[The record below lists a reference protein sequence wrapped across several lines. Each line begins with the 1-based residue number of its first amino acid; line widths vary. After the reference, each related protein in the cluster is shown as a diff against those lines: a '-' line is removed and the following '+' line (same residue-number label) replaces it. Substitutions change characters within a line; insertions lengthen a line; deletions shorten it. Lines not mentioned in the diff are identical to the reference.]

1 MADEEPRRLLIPH
14 GERLAPREAGRRP
27 GGALAVA
34 AGIFCSRLAGLLRT
48 SALGAFFGVG
58 PHADVFSAALR
69 LPNLLQN
76 LLGEQTLSAAFIPVY
91 SRLLAA
97 GRREEAG
104 RLAGA
109 IFSLLVAAAGGAAAL
124 GVLFARPIV
133 GLLAAGFL
141 RDHQLIA
148 LGQASVDRYELAVA
162 AVRWV
167 FPMSATLVLSAWA
180 LGVRNSHGRFF
191 LSYFSPVFWNAA
203 IVGAVAWSAYRTG
216 GRGAPSGTLESLATA
231 DLLLEAACIGALVGG
246 LLQFLVQLPGLRR
259 DLHGFR
265 LGFDL
270 SSVPVRE
277 VLAAVGPTLAG
288 RGVVQLSS
296 YLDQLL
302 ASLLAAGAVAA
313 LFYAQTLYLLP
324 VSLFGMS
331 VAAAALPRL
340 ARSGASSEA
349 DLAAGTSRALET
361 AAFLNLPSFLA
372 YLLLGIPLVEG
383 IFQLFGKGFGVAE
396 SRLVYLV
403 LAAYSLG
410 LPAATSS
417 RILQAAFYASGDT
430 RTPARIA
437 GLRVVASLV
446 IGLPAM
452 FWLDR
457 WRLGDLSA
465 LAAPDGVL
473 RLGAVGLGLA
483 ATLAAWVELG
493 ALRRAARR
501 ALPSLEWPSRAFSR
515 FALYALVAA
524 VPAVWAALGTREAG
538 VHPTLWAAGL
548 FGLFGGAYL
557 GLAAAFGEEPAK
569 NWLARLRRR
578 RA

>member
-1 MADEEPRRLLIPH
+1 LPPAKRD
-14 GERLAPREAGRRP
+14 GQS
-27 GGALAVA
+27 GGTLAVA

-97 GRREEAG
+97 GKREEAG

-109 IFSLLVAAAGGAAAL
+109 VFSLLVAVAGGAAAL
-124 GVLFARPIV
+124 GVIFARPIV

-141 RDHQLIA
+141 RDRELIA

-162 AVRWV
+162 AVRWI
-167 FPMSATLVLSAWA
+167 FPMTATLVLSAWA
-180 LGVRNSHGRFF
+180 LGVRNSHGKFF

-203 IVGAVAWSAYRTG
+203 IVGAVAWTAYRGGGLTG
-216 GRGAPSGTLESLATA
+216 TAGAA
-231 DLLLEAACIGALVGG
+231 DRMLEAACIGALAGG
-246 LLQFLVQLPGLRR
+246 GIQFLVQIPGLRGAL
-259 DLHGFR
+259 DGFR
-265 LGFDL
+265 LSFDL
-270 SSVPVRE
+270 SSKPLRE
-277 VLAAVGPTLAG
+277 VLAAFGPTLAG

-340 ARSGASSEA
+340 ARSGGAGSEA
-349 DLAAGTSRALET
+349 ELAAGTARALET

-372 YLLLGIPLVEG
+372 YLLLGLPLVEG
-383 IFQLFGKGFGVAE
+383 IFQLFGRGFGAAE

-403 LAAYSLG
+403 LAAYSVG
-410 LPAATSS
+410 LPASTSS
-417 RILQAAFYASGDT
+417 RVLQAAFYARGDT

-437 GLRVVASLV
+437 ALRVAMSLIV
-446 IGLPAM
+446 GLPAM
-452 FWLDR
+452 LWLDR
-457 WRLGDLSA
+457 QRLDDLAVFGAPGSA
-465 LAAPDGVL
+465 L

-483 ATLAAWVELG
+483 ATLAAWLELG
-493 ALRRAARR
+493 ALRRAARTR
-501 ALPSLEWPSRAFSR
+501 LPSLVWPSRAFLR
-515 FALYALVAA
+515 FTLYALGAACPAALAALATAGWAGHPTVRAA
-524 VPAVWAALGTREAG
+524 VVFA
-538 VHPTLWAAGL
+538 L
-548 FGLFGGAYL
+548 FGTGYL
-557 GLAAAFGEEPAK
+557 ALAAAFGEAPARA
-569 NWLARLRRR
+569 WLARLRRR
-578 RA
+578 GA

>member
-1 MADEEPRRLLIPH
+1 MPPAKRD
-14 GERLAPREAGRRP
+14 GQS
-27 GGALAVA
+27 GGTLAVA

-97 GRREEAG
+97 GKREEAG

-109 IFSLLVAAAGGAAAL
+109 VFSLLVAVAGGAAAL
-124 GVLFARPIV
+124 GVIFARPIV

-141 RDHQLIA
+141 RDRELIA

-162 AVRWV
+162 AVRWI
-167 FPMSATLVLSAWA
+167 FPMTATLVLSAWA
-180 LGVRNSHGRFF
+180 LGVRNSHGKFF

-203 IVGAVAWSAYRTG
+203 IVGAVAWTAARG
-216 GRGAPSGTLESLATA
+216 GGLAGAAGAA
-231 DLLLEAACIGALVGG
+231 DRMLEAACIGALAGG
-246 LLQFLVQLPGLRR
+246 GIQFLVQIPGLRGAL
-259 DLHGFR
+259 DGFR
-265 LGFDL
+265 LSFDL
-270 SSVPVRE
+270 SSKPLRE
-277 VLAAVGPTLAG
+277 VLAAFGPTLAG

-340 ARSGASSEA
+340 ARSGGAGSEA
-349 DLAAGTSRALET
+349 ELAAGTARALET

-372 YLLLGIPLVEG
+372 YLLLGLPLVEG
-383 IFQLFGKGFGVAE
+383 IFQLFGRGFGAAE

-403 LAAYSLG
+403 LAAYSVG
-410 LPAATSS
+410 LPASTSS
-417 RILQAAFYASGDT
+417 RVLQAGFYARGDT

-437 GLRVVASLV
+437 ALRVAMSLIV
-446 IGLPAM
+446 GLPAM
-452 FWLDR
+452 LWLDR
-457 WRLGDLSA
+457 QRLDDLAVFGAPGSA
-465 LAAPDGVL
+465 L

-483 ATLAAWVELG
+483 ATLAAWLELG
-493 ALRRAARR
+493 ALRRAARTR
-501 ALPSLEWPSRAFSR
+501 LPSLVWPSRAFLR
-515 FALYALVAA
+515 FTLYALGAACPAALAALATAGWAGHPTVRAA
-524 VPAVWAALGTREAG
+524 VVFA
-538 VHPTLWAAGL
+538 L
-548 FGLFGGAYL
+548 FGTGYL
-557 GLAAAFGEEPAK
+557 ALAAAFGETPAK
-569 NWLARLRRR
+569 AWLARLRRR
-578 RA
+578 GA

>member
-1 MADEEPRRLLIPH
+1 MTPPQGSRRS
-14 GERLAPREAGRRP
+14 
-27 GGALAVA
+27 GGALSVA
-34 AGIFCSRLAGLLRT
+34 TGILCSRVAGLLRT

-109 IFSLLVAAAGGAAAL
+109 VFSLLLAVAGGVAAL

-141 RDHQLIA
+141 RDRELIA

-162 AVRWV
+162 AVRWI
-167 FPMSATLVLSAWA
+167 FPMTATLVLSAWA
-180 LGVRNSHGRFF
+180 LGVRNSHGKFF
-191 LSYFSPVFWNAA
+191 LSYFSPVFWNGA
-203 IVGAVAWSAYRTG
+203 IVGAVAWTAYRNG
-216 GRGAPSGTLESLATA
+216 GIESGAGAAET
-231 DLLLEAACIGALVGG
+231 LLEAACMGALLGG
-246 LLQFLVQLPGLRR
+246 AIQFLVQIPGLRK
-259 DLHGFR
+259 DLAGFR
-265 LGFDL
+265 LSLDL
-270 SSVPVRE
+270 TSTPLRE

-331 VAAAALPRL
+331 IAAAALPRL
-340 ARSGASSEA
+340 ARSGGAGAEA
-349 DLAAGTSRALET
+349 ELGEGTSRALEA

-372 YLLLGIPLVEG
+372 YLLLGLPLVEG
-383 IFQLFGKGFGVAE
+383 IFQLFGKGFGAAE

-403 LAAYSLG
+403 LAAYSVG
-410 LPAATSS
+410 LPASTSS
-417 RILQAAFYASGDT
+417 RVLQTAFYARGDT

-437 GLRVVASLV
+437 VLRVMTSLG

-452 FWLDR
+452 LWLDR
-457 WRLGDLSA
+457 HRLGEFAWLDS
-465 LAAPDGVL
+465 PGSVL

-483 ATLAAWVELG
+483 ATVAAWFELA
-493 ALRRAARR
+493 ALRRAAKTR
-501 ALPSLEWPSRAFSR
+501 LPNLVWPSRAFLR
-515 FALYALVAA
+515 FILYALG
-524 VPAVWAALGTREAG
+524 AALPAALAAFASAGRG
-538 VHPTLWAAGL
+538 VHPSARAALIFSL
-548 FGLFGGAYL
+548 FGAGYL
-557 GLAAAFGEEPAK
+557 GLAAAFGEAPAK
-569 NWLARLRRR
+569 VWLARLRRR
-578 RA
+578 TP

>member
-1 MADEEPRRLLIPH
+1 MPPAKRD
-14 GERLAPREAGRRP
+14 GQS
-27 GGALAVA
+27 GGTLAVA

-97 GRREEAG
+97 GKREEAG

-109 IFSLLVAAAGGAAAL
+109 VFSLLVAVAGGAAAL
-124 GVLFARPIV
+124 GVIFARPIV

-141 RDHQLIA
+141 RDRELIA

-162 AVRWV
+162 AVRWI
-167 FPMSATLVLSAWA
+167 FPMTATLVLSAWA
-180 LGVRNSHGRFF
+180 LGVRNSHGKFF

-203 IVGAVAWSAYRTG
+203 IVGAVAWTAARG
-216 GRGAPSGTLESLATA
+216 GGLAGAAGAA
-231 DLLLEAACIGALVGG
+231 DRMLEAACIGALAGG
-246 LLQFLVQLPGLRR
+246 GIQFLVQIPGLRGAL
-259 DLHGFR
+259 DGFR
-265 LGFDL
+265 LSFDR
-270 SSVPVRE
+270 SSKPLRE
-277 VLAAVGPTLAG
+277 VLAAFGPTLAG

-340 ARSGASSEA
+340 ARSGGAGSEA
-349 DLAAGTSRALET
+349 ELAAGTARALET

-372 YLLLGIPLVEG
+372 YLLLGLPLVEG
-383 IFQLFGKGFGVAE
+383 IFQLFGRGFGAAE

-403 LAAYSLG
+403 LAAYSVG
-410 LPAATSS
+410 LPASTSS
-417 RILQAAFYASGDT
+417 RVLQAAFYARGDT
-430 RTPARIA
+430 RTPAKIA
-437 GLRVVASLV
+437 TLRVAMSLIV
-446 IGLPAM
+446 GLPAM
-452 FWLDR
+452 LWLDR
-457 WRLGDLSA
+457 QRLDDLAVFGAPGSA
-465 LAAPDGVL
+465 L

-483 ATLAAWVELG
+483 ATLAAWLELG
-493 ALRRAARR
+493 ALRRAARTR
-501 ALPSLEWPSRAFSR
+501 LPSLVWPSRAFLR
-515 FALYALVAA
+515 FTLYALGAACPAALAALATAGWAGHPTVRAA
-524 VPAVWAALGTREAG
+524 VVFA
-538 VHPTLWAAGL
+538 L
-548 FGLFGGAYL
+548 FGTGYL
-557 GLAAAFGEEPAK
+557 ALAAAFGEAPARA
-569 NWLARLRRR
+569 WLARLRRR
-578 RA
+578 GA

>member
-1 MADEEPRRLLIPH
+1 MPPAKRD
-14 GERLAPREAGRRP
+14 GQS
-27 GGALAVA
+27 GGTLAVA

-97 GRREEAG
+97 GKREEAG

-109 IFSLLVAAAGGAAAL
+109 VFSLLVAVAGGAAAL
-124 GVLFARPIV
+124 GVIFARPIV

-141 RDHQLIA
+141 RDRELIA

-162 AVRWV
+162 AVRWI
-167 FPMSATLVLSAWA
+167 FPMTATLVLSAWA
-180 LGVRNSHGRFF
+180 LGVRNSHGKFF

-203 IVGAVAWSAYRTG
+203 IVGAVAWTAYRGGGLTG
-216 GRGAPSGTLESLATA
+216 TAGAA
-231 DLLLEAACIGALVGG
+231 DRMLEAACIGALAGG
-246 LLQFLVQLPGLRR
+246 GIQFLVQIPGLRGAL
-259 DLHGFR
+259 DGFR
-265 LGFDL
+265 LSFDL
-270 SSVPVRE
+270 SSKPLRE
-277 VLAAVGPTLAG
+277 VLAAFGPTLAG

-340 ARSGASSEA
+340 ARSGGAGSEA
-349 DLAAGTSRALET
+349 ELAAGTARALET

-372 YLLLGIPLVEG
+372 YLLLGLPLVEG
-383 IFQLFGKGFGVAE
+383 IFQLFGRGFGAAE

-403 LAAYSLG
+403 LAAYSVG
-410 LPAATSS
+410 LPASTSS
-417 RILQAAFYASGDT
+417 RVLQAAFYARGDT

-437 GLRVVASLV
+437 ALRVAMSLIV
-446 IGLPAM
+446 GLPAM
-452 FWLDR
+452 LWLDR
-457 WRLGDLSA
+457 QRLDDLAVFGAPGSA
-465 LAAPDGVL
+465 L

-483 ATLAAWVELG
+483 ATLAAWLELG
-493 ALRRAARR
+493 ALRREARTR
-501 ALPSLEWPSRAFSR
+501 LPSLVWPSRAFLR
-515 FALYALVAA
+515 FTLYALGAACPAALAALATAGWAGHPTVRAA
-524 VPAVWAALGTREAG
+524 VVFA
-538 VHPTLWAAGL
+538 L
-548 FGLFGGAYL
+548 FGTGYL
-557 GLAAAFGEEPAK
+557 ALAAAFGEAPARA
-569 NWLARLRRR
+569 WLARLRRR
-578 RA
+578 GA

>member
-1 MADEEPRRLLIPH
+1 MPPAKRD
-14 GERLAPREAGRRP
+14 GQS
-27 GGALAVA
+27 GGTLAVA

-97 GRREEAG
+97 GKREEAG

-109 IFSLLVAAAGGAAAL
+109 VFSLLVAVAGGAAAL
-124 GVLFARPIV
+124 GVIFARPIV

-141 RDHQLIA
+141 RDRELIA

-162 AVRWV
+162 AVRWI
-167 FPMSATLVLSAWA
+167 FPMTATLVLSAWA
-180 LGVRNSHGRFF
+180 LGVRNSHGKFF

-203 IVGAVAWSAYRTG
+203 IVGAVAWTAYRGGGLTG
-216 GRGAPSGTLESLATA
+216 TAGAA
-231 DLLLEAACIGALVGG
+231 DRMLEAACIGALAGG
-246 LLQFLVQLPGLRR
+246 GIQFLVQIPGLRGAL
-259 DLHGFR
+259 DGFR
-265 LGFDL
+265 LSFDL
-270 SSVPVRE
+270 SSKPLRE
-277 VLAAVGPTLAG
+277 VLAAFGPTLAG

-340 ARSGASSEA
+340 ARSGGAGSEA
-349 DLAAGTSRALET
+349 ELAAGTARALET

-372 YLLLGIPLVEG
+372 YLLLGLPLVEG
-383 IFQLFGKGFGVAE
+383 IFQLFGRGFGAAE

-403 LAAYSLG
+403 LAAYSVG
-410 LPAATSS
+410 LPASTSS
-417 RILQAAFYASGDT
+417 RVLQAGFYARGDT

-437 GLRVVASLV
+437 ALRVAMSLIV
-446 IGLPAM
+446 GLPAM
-452 FWLDR
+452 LWLDR
-457 WRLGDLSA
+457 QRLDDLAVFGAPGSA
-465 LAAPDGVL
+465 L

-483 ATLAAWVELG
+483 ATLAAWLELG
-493 ALRRAARR
+493 ALRRAARTR
-501 ALPSLEWPSRAFSR
+501 LPSLVWPSRAFLR
-515 FALYALVAA
+515 FTLYALGAACPAALAALATAGWAGHPTVRAA
-524 VPAVWAALGTREAG
+524 VVFA
-538 VHPTLWAAGL
+538 L
-548 FGLFGGAYL
+548 FGTGYL
-557 GLAAAFGEEPAK
+557 ALAAAFGEAPARA
-569 NWLARLRRR
+569 WLARLRRR
-578 RA
+578 GA

>member
-1 MADEEPRRLLIPH
+1 MPPAKRD
-14 GERLAPREAGRRP
+14 GQS
-27 GGALAVA
+27 GGTLAVA

-97 GRREEAG
+97 GKREEAG

-109 IFSLLVAAAGGAAAL
+109 VFSLLVAVAGGAAAL
-124 GVLFARPIV
+124 GVIFARPIV

-141 RDHQLIA
+141 RDRELIA

-162 AVRWV
+162 AVRWI
-167 FPMSATLVLSAWA
+167 FPMTATLVLSAWA
-180 LGVRNSHGRFF
+180 LGVRNSHGKFF

-203 IVGAVAWSAYRTG
+203 IVGAVAWTAYRGGGLTG
-216 GRGAPSGTLESLATA
+216 TAGAA
-231 DLLLEAACIGALVGG
+231 DRMLEAACIGALAGG
-246 LLQFLVQLPGLRR
+246 GIQFLVQIPGLRGAL
-259 DLHGFR
+259 DGFR
-265 LGFDL
+265 LSFDL
-270 SSVPVRE
+270 SSKPLRE
-277 VLAAVGPTLAG
+277 VLAAFGPTLAG

-340 ARSGASSEA
+340 ARSGGAGSEA
-349 DLAAGTSRALET
+349 ELAAGTARALET

-372 YLLLGIPLVEG
+372 YLLLGLPLVEG
-383 IFQLFGKGFGVAE
+383 IFQLFGRGFGAAE

-403 LAAYSLG
+403 LAAYSVG
-410 LPAATSS
+410 LPASTSS
-417 RILQAAFYASGDT
+417 RVLQAAFYARGDT

-437 GLRVVASLV
+437 ALRVAMSLIV
-446 IGLPAM
+446 GLPAM
-452 FWLDR
+452 LWLDR
-457 WRLGDLSA
+457 QRLDDLAVFGAPGSA
-465 LAAPDGVL
+465 L

-483 ATLAAWVELG
+483 ATLAAWLELG
-493 ALRRAARR
+493 ALRRAARTR
-501 ALPSLEWPSRAFSR
+501 LPSLVWPSRAFLR
-515 FALYALVAA
+515 FTLYALGAACPAALAALATAGWAGHPTVRAA
-524 VPAVWAALGTREAG
+524 VVFA
-538 VHPTLWAAGL
+538 L
-548 FGLFGGAYL
+548 FGTGYL
-557 GLAAAFGEEPAK
+557 ALAAAFGEAPAK
-569 NWLARLRRR
+569 AWLARLRRR
-578 RA
+578 GA

>member
-1 MADEEPRRLLIPH
+1 M
-14 GERLAPREAGRRP
+14 
-27 GGALAVA
+27 
-34 AGIFCSRLAGLLRT
+34 
-48 SALGAFFGVG
+48 
-58 PHADVFSAALR
+58 
-69 LPNLLQN
+69 
-76 LLGEQTLSAAFIPVY
+76 
-91 SRLLAA
+91 
-97 GRREEAG
+97 
-104 RLAGA
+104 
-109 IFSLLVAAAGGAAAL
+109 AGGAAAL

-141 RDHQLIA
+141 RDQQLVA

-191 LSYFSPVFWNAA
+191 LAYFSPVFWNAA
-203 IVGAVAWSAYRTG
+203 IVGAVAWTAYR
-216 GRGAPSGTLESLATA
+216 SGDVASPPGSVPELATA
-231 DLLLEAACIGALVGG
+231 DRLLEAACIGALVGG

-259 DLHGFR
+259 DLEGF
-265 LGFDL
+265 GFGFGL
-270 SSVPVRE
+270 SSGPVRE
-277 VLAAVGPTLAG
+277 VLAALGPTLAG

-302 ASLLAAGAVAA
+302 ASMLAAGAVAA

-340 ARSGASSEA
+340 ARSGAASEG
-349 DLAAGTSRALET
+349 DLAAGTAQALET

-417 RILQAAFYASGDT
+417 RILQAGFYARGDT

-437 GLRVVASLV
+437 GLRVAVSLV
-446 IGLPAM
+446 IGFPAM
-452 FWLDR
+452 LWLDR
-457 WRLGDLSA
+457 GRLGDLA
-465 LAAPDGVL
+465 GLGAPGSSL

-483 ATLAAWVELG
+483 ATLAAWLELG

-501 ALPSLEWPSRAFSR
+501 VLPSLAWPSRAFLR
-515 FALYALVAA
+515 FALYGIA
-524 VPAVWAALGTREAG
+524 AALPAALAASATQGSG
-538 VHPTLWAAGL
+538 LHPTLRAAGVAGL
-548 FGLFGGAYL
+548 FGCGYF
-557 GLAAAFGEEPAK
+557 GLATAFGEAPAK
-569 NWLARLRRR
+569 AWLARLRRR
-578 RA
+578 GA

>member
-1 MADEEPRRLLIPH
+1 MPPQ
-14 GERLAPREAGRRP
+14 RETGRS
-27 GGALAVA
+27 GGTLSVA

-97 GRREEAG
+97 GKRDEAG

-109 IFSLLVAAAGGAAAL
+109 VFSLLVAVAGGAAAL

-141 RDHQLIA
+141 RDRELIA

-162 AVRWV
+162 AVRWI
-167 FPMSATLVLSAWA
+167 FPMTATLVLSAWA

-203 IVGAVAWSAYRTG
+203 IVGAVAWASYGGPSAAALA
-216 GRGAPSGTLESLATA
+216 GRGGAAGASAGIGAA
-231 DLLLEAACIGALVGG
+231 DRMLEAACVGALVGG
-246 LLQFLVQLPGLRR
+246 ILQFLVQLPGLRR
-259 DLHGFR
+259 DLAGFR
-265 LGFDL
+265 VAFDL
-270 SSVPVRE
+270 SSRPVRE
-277 VLAAVGPTLAG
+277 VLSAFGPTLAG

-340 ARSGASSEA
+340 ARSGGAGSEA
-349 DLAAGTSRALET
+349 ELAAGTARALET
-361 AAFLNLPSFLA
+361 AAFLNLPSFVA
-372 YLLLGIPLVEG
+372 YLLLGLPLVEG
-383 IFQLFGKGFGVAE
+383 IFQLFGKGFGAAE

-403 LAAYSLG
+403 LAAYSAG
-410 LPAATSS
+410 LPASTSS
-417 RILQAAFYASGDT
+417 RVLQAGFYARGDT

-437 GLRVVASLV
+437 VLRVATSLAFGV
-446 IGLPAM
+446 PAM
-452 FWLDR
+452 LWLDR
-457 WRLGDLSA
+457 QSLGDLA
-465 LAAPDGVL
+465 LLGSPGSVL

-501 ALPSLEWPSRAFSR
+501 QLPSLVWPAPAFLR
-515 FALYALVAA
+515 FTLYALGAALPAAGAASATAGWGAHPTVRAA
-524 VPAVWAALGTREAG
+524 VVFA
-538 VHPTLWAAGL
+538 L
-548 FGLFGGAYL
+548 FGCGYL
-557 GLAAAFGEEPAK
+557 ALATAFGEDSAEA
-569 NWLARLRRR
+569 WVARLRRGKR
-578 RA
+578 

>member
-1 MADEEPRRLLIPH
+1 MPPAKRD
-14 GERLAPREAGRRP
+14 GQS
-27 GGALAVA
+27 GGTLAVA

-97 GRREEAG
+97 GKREEAG

-109 IFSLLVAAAGGAAAL
+109 VFSLLVAVAGGAAAL
-124 GVLFARPIV
+124 GVIFARPIV

-141 RDHQLIA
+141 RDRELIA

-162 AVRWV
+162 AVRWI
-167 FPMSATLVLSAWA
+167 FPMTATLVLSAWA
-180 LGVRNSHGRFF
+180 LGVRNSHGKFF

-203 IVGAVAWSAYRTG
+203 IVGAVAWTAYRGGGLTG
-216 GRGAPSGTLESLATA
+216 TAGAA
-231 DLLLEAACIGALVGG
+231 DRMLEAACIGALAGG
-246 LLQFLVQLPGLRR
+246 GIQFLVQIPGLRGAL
-259 DLHGFR
+259 DGFR
-265 LGFDL
+265 LSFDL
-270 SSVPVRE
+270 SSKPLRE
-277 VLAAVGPTLAG
+277 VLAAFGPTLAG

-340 ARSGASSEA
+340 ARSGGAGSEA
-349 DLAAGTSRALET
+349 ELAAGTARALET

-372 YLLLGIPLVEG
+372 YLLLGLPLVEG
-383 IFQLFGKGFGVAE
+383 IFQLFGRGFGAAE

-403 LAAYSLG
+403 LAAYSVG
-410 LPAATSS
+410 LPASTSS
-417 RILQAAFYASGDT
+417 RVLQAAFYARGDT

-437 GLRVVASLV
+437 ALRVAMSLIV
-446 IGLPAM
+446 GLPAM
-452 FWLDR
+452 LWLDR
-457 WRLGDLSA
+457 QRLDDLAVFGAPGSA
-465 LAAPDGVL
+465 L

-483 ATLAAWVELG
+483 ATLAAWLELG
-493 ALRRAARR
+493 ALRRAARTR
-501 ALPSLEWPSRAFSR
+501 LPSLVWPSRAFLR
-515 FALYALVAA
+515 FTLYALGAACPAALAALATAGWAGHPTVRAA
-524 VPAVWAALGTREAG
+524 VVFA
-538 VHPTLWAAGL
+538 L
-548 FGLFGGAYL
+548 FGTGYL
-557 GLAAAFGEEPAK
+557 ALAAAFGEAPARA
-569 NWLARLRRR
+569 WLARLRRR
-578 RA
+578 GA

>member
-1 MADEEPRRLLIPH
+1 MPPTK
-14 GERLAPREAGRRP
+14 GAGRS
-27 GGALAVA
+27 GGTLSVA

-48 SALGAFFGVG
+48 SALGAYFGVG

-76 LLGEQTLSAAFIPVY
+76 LLGEQTLSAAFIPTY

-97 GRREEAG
+97 GKREEAG

-109 IFSLLVAAAGGAAAL
+109 VFSLLVAVAGGAAAL
-124 GVLFARPIV
+124 GMLFARPIV

-141 RDHQLIA
+141 RDRELIA
-148 LGQASVDRYELAVA
+148 LGEATVDRYQLAVA
-162 AVRWV
+162 AVRWI
-167 FPMSATLVLSAWA
+167 FPMTATLVLSAWA
-180 LGVRNSHGRFF
+180 LGVRNSHGKFF

-203 IVGAVAWSAYRTG
+203 IVGAVAWAARPGAAGDAASAP
-216 GRGAPSGTLESLATA
+216 GASAIA
-231 DLLLEAACIGALVGG
+231 DRMLEAACIGALVGG
-246 LLQFLVQLPGLRR
+246 IVQFLIQLPGLRR
-259 DLHGFR
+259 DLTGFR
-265 LGFDL
+265 LSFSL
-270 SSVPVRE
+270 AAPPVRE
-277 VLAAVGPTLAG
+277 VLSAFGPTLAG

-340 ARSGASSEA
+340 ARSGAAAEP
-349 DLAAGTSRALET
+349 DLAAGTARALET

-372 YLLLGIPLVEG
+372 YLLLGLPLVEG
-383 IFQLFGKGFGVAE
+383 IFQLFGKGFGAAE

-403 LAAYSLG
+403 LAAYAVG
-410 LPAATSS
+410 LPASTSS
-417 RILQAAFYASGDT
+417 RVLQAGFYARGDT

-437 GLRVVASLV
+437 VLRVATSLA
-446 IGLPAM
+446 IGFPAM
-452 FWLDR
+452 LWLDR
-457 WRLGDLSA
+457 QRLGDLA
-465 LAAPDGVL
+465 LLGSPGSSL

-483 ATLAAWVELG
+483 ATLAAWFELG

-501 ALPSLEWPSRAFSR
+501 QLPSLVWPAPAFLR
-515 FALYALVAA
+515 FTLYALA
-524 VPAVWAALGTREAG
+524 AALPAG
-538 VHPTLWAAGL
+538 GAAWVTAGWGAHPTLRAAVVFAL
-548 FGLFGGAYL
+548 FGAAYL
-557 GLAAAFGEEPAK
+557 ALAAARGEAPAEA
-569 NWLARLRRR
+569 WVGRLRRR
-578 RA
+578 RP

>member
-1 MADEEPRRLLIPH
+1 LPPAKRD
-14 GERLAPREAGRRP
+14 GQS
-27 GGALAVA
+27 GGTLAVA

-97 GRREEAG
+97 GKREEAG

-109 IFSLLVAAAGGAAAL
+109 VFSLLVAVAGGAAAL
-124 GVLFARPIV
+124 GVIFARPIV

-141 RDHQLIA
+141 RDRELIA

-162 AVRWV
+162 AVRWI
-167 FPMSATLVLSAWA
+167 FPMTATLVLSAWA
-180 LGVRNSHGRFF
+180 LGVRNSHGKFF

-203 IVGAVAWSAYRTG
+203 IVGAVAWTAYRGGGLTG
-216 GRGAPSGTLESLATA
+216 TAGAA
-231 DLLLEAACIGALVGG
+231 DRMLEAACIGALAGG
-246 LLQFLVQLPGLRR
+246 GIQFLVQIPGLRGAL
-259 DLHGFR
+259 DGFR
-265 LGFDL
+265 LSFDR
-270 SSVPVRE
+270 SSKPLRE
-277 VLAAVGPTLAG
+277 VLAAFGPTLAG

-340 ARSGASSEA
+340 ARSGGAGSEA
-349 DLAAGTSRALET
+349 ELAAGTARALET

-372 YLLLGIPLVEG
+372 YLLLGLPLVEG
-383 IFQLFGKGFGVAE
+383 IFQLFGRGFGAAE

-403 LAAYSLG
+403 LAAYSVG
-410 LPAATSS
+410 LPASTSS
-417 RILQAAFYASGDT
+417 RVLQAAFYARGDT

-437 GLRVVASLV
+437 ALRVAMSLIV
-446 IGLPAM
+446 GLPAM
-452 FWLDR
+452 LWLDR
-457 WRLGDLSA
+457 QRLDDLAVFGAPGSA
-465 LAAPDGVL
+465 L

-483 ATLAAWVELG
+483 ATLAAWLELG
-493 ALRRAARR
+493 ALRRAARTR
-501 ALPSLEWPSRAFSR
+501 LPSLVWPSRAFLR
-515 FALYALVAA
+515 FTLYALGAACPAALAALATAGWAGHPTVRAA
-524 VPAVWAALGTREAG
+524 VVFA
-538 VHPTLWAAGL
+538 L
-548 FGLFGGAYL
+548 FGTGYL
-557 GLAAAFGEEPAK
+557 ALAAAFGEAPARA
-569 NWLARLRRR
+569 WLARLRRR
-578 RA
+578 GA

>member
-1 MADEEPRRLLIPH
+1 MPPQQ
-14 GERLAPREAGRRP
+14 GEGRRA
-27 GGALAVA
+27 GGAFAVA
-34 AGIFCSRLAGLLRT
+34 AGIFSSRLAGLLRT

-97 GRREEAG
+97 GKREEAN

-109 IFSLLVAAAGGAAAL
+109 VFSLLVAAAGAAAAL

-141 RDHQLIA
+141 RDRELIA

-162 AVRWV
+162 AVRWI
-167 FPMSATLVLSAWA
+167 FPMTALLVLSAWA

-191 LSYFSPVFWNAA
+191 LSYFSPVFWNAS
-203 IVGAVAWSAYRTG
+203 IVGAVAWTAVG
-216 GRGAPSGTLESLATA
+216 GGAVAA
-231 DLLLEAACIGALVGG
+231 DRLLEAACIGAFLGG
-246 LLQFLVQLPGLRR
+246 AMQFLIQLPGLRK
-259 DLHGFR
+259 DLAGFR
-265 LGFDL
+265 LSLD
-270 SSVPVRE
+270 PRPRAVRE
-277 VLAAVGPTLAG
+277 VLGALGPTLAG

-340 ARSGASSEA
+340 ARSGGGAEPELS
-349 DLAAGTSRALET
+349 AGTARALEA

-372 YLLLGIPLVEG
+372 YLLLGLPIVEG
-383 IFQLFGKGFGVAE
+383 VFQLFGKGFGAAE

-403 LAAYSLG
+403 LAAYSVG
-410 LPAATSS
+410 LPASTSS
-417 RILQAAFYASGDT
+417 RVLQAGFYARGDT

-437 GLRVVASLV
+437 VVRVAVSLAV
-446 IGLPAM
+446 GLPAM
-452 FWLDR
+452 LGLDR
-457 WRLGDLSA
+457 LQLGELS
-465 LAAPDGVL
+465 LLGVSGSPL

-483 ATLAAWVELG
+483 ASVAAWLELA

-501 ALPSLEWPSRAFSR
+501 QLPSLVWPGAAFLR
-515 FALYALVAA
+515 FTLYALGSAAPLTLVALA
-524 VPAVWAALGTREAG
+524 TRGWE
-538 VHPTLWAAGL
+538 VHPTVRAAGIGIL
-548 FGLFGGAYL
+548 FGAGYL
-557 GLAAAFGEEPAK
+557 GIGAAFGEAPARA
-569 NWLARLRRR
+569 WLARLRRGAR
-578 RA
+578 

>member
-1 MADEEPRRLLIPH
+1 MPSTR
-14 GERLAPREAGRRP
+14 GTGRS
-27 GGALAVA
+27 GGTLSVA
-34 AGIFCSRLAGLLRT
+34 IGIFCSRLAGLLRT

-97 GRREEAG
+97 GKRDEAG

-109 IFSLLVAAAGGAAAL
+109 VFSLLVAAAGGAAAL

-141 RDHQLIA
+141 RDRELIA

-162 AVRWV
+162 AVRWI
-167 FPMSATLVLSAWA
+167 FPMTATLVLSAWA
-180 LGVRNSHGRFF
+180 LGVRNSHGKFF

-203 IVGAVAWSAYRTG
+203 IVGAVAWAAYRGDAAAAIAGQG
-216 GRGAPSGTLESLATA
+216 GAMGAGSTVGTIGTIGAIGAA
-231 DLLLEAACIGALVGG
+231 DRMLEAACMGALVGG
-246 LLQFLVQLPGLRR
+246 ILQFLVQLPGLRR
-259 DLHGFR
+259 DLVGFR
-265 LGFDL
+265 LSFDL
-270 SSVPVRE
+270 SFRPLRE
-277 VLAAVGPTLAG
+277 VLAAFGPTLAG

-340 ARSGASSEA
+340 ARSGGAGSEA
-349 DLAAGTSRALET
+349 ELAAGTAQALET
-361 AAFLNLPSFLA
+361 AAFLNLPSFVA
-372 YLLLGIPLVEG
+372 YLLLGLPLVEG
-383 IFQLFGKGFGVAE
+383 IFQLFGKGFGAAE

-403 LAAYSLG
+403 LAAYSAG
-410 LPAATSS
+410 LPASTSS
-417 RILQAAFYASGDT
+417 RVLQAGFYARGDT

-437 GLRVVASLV
+437 VLRVATSLAV
-446 IGLPAM
+446 GLPAM
-452 FWLDR
+452 IWLDQL
-457 WRLGDLSA
+457 RLGDLALLGSPGSA
-465 LAAPDGVL
+465 L

-501 ALPSLEWPSRAFSR
+501 QLPSLVWPSPAFLR
-515 FALYALVAA
+515 FTLYALGAALPAAAAA
-524 VPAVWAALGTREAG
+524 VATAG
-538 VHPTLWAAGL
+538 WGAHPTLRAAVVFAL
-548 FGLFGGAYL
+548 FGTGYL
-557 GLAAAFGEEPAK
+557 ALATAFGEESAQA
-569 NWLARLRRR
+569 WARRLRRGKR
-578 RA
+578 

>member
-1 MADEEPRRLLIPH
+1 MPPAKRD
-14 GERLAPREAGRRP
+14 GQS
-27 GGALAVA
+27 GGTLAVA

-97 GRREEAG
+97 GKREEAG

-109 IFSLLVAAAGGAAAL
+109 VFSLLVAVAGGAAAL
-124 GVLFARPIV
+124 GVIFARPIV

-141 RDHQLIA
+141 RDRELIA

-162 AVRWV
+162 AVRWI
-167 FPMSATLVLSAWA
+167 FPMTATLVLSAWA
-180 LGVRNSHGRFF
+180 LGVRNSHGKFF

-203 IVGAVAWSAYRTG
+203 IVGAVAWTAARG
-216 GRGAPSGTLESLATA
+216 GGLAGAAGAA
-231 DLLLEAACIGALVGG
+231 DRMLEAACIGALAGG
-246 LLQFLVQLPGLRR
+246 GIQFLVQIPGLRGAL
-259 DLHGFR
+259 DGFR
-265 LGFDL
+265 LSFDL
-270 SSVPVRE
+270 SSKPLRE
-277 VLAAVGPTLAG
+277 VLAAFGPTLAG

-340 ARSGASSEA
+340 ARSGGAGSEA
-349 DLAAGTSRALET
+349 ELAAGTARALET

-372 YLLLGIPLVEG
+372 YLLLGLPLVEG
-383 IFQLFGKGFGVAE
+383 IFQLFGRGFGAAE

-403 LAAYSLG
+403 LAAYSVG
-410 LPAATSS
+410 LPASTSS
-417 RILQAAFYASGDT
+417 RVLQAAFYARGDT

-437 GLRVVASLV
+437 ALRVAMSLIV
-446 IGLPAM
+446 GLPAM
-452 FWLDR
+452 LWLDR
-457 WRLGDLSA
+457 QRLDDLAVFGAPGSA
-465 LAAPDGVL
+465 L

-483 ATLAAWVELG
+483 ATLAAWLELG
-493 ALRRAARR
+493 ALRRAARTR
-501 ALPSLEWPSRAFSR
+501 LPSLVWPSRAFLR
-515 FALYALVAA
+515 FTLYALGAACPAALAALATAGWAGHPTVRAA
-524 VPAVWAALGTREAG
+524 VVFA
-538 VHPTLWAAGL
+538 L
-548 FGLFGGAYL
+548 FGTGYL
-557 GLAAAFGEEPAK
+557 ALAAAFGEAPAK
-569 NWLARLRRR
+569 AWLARLRRR
-578 RA
+578 GA

>member
-1 MADEEPRRLLIPH
+1 MTSR
-14 GERLAPREAGRRP
+14 GAGRKQ
-27 GGALAVA
+27 GGALSVA
-34 AGIFCSRLAGLLRT
+34 TGIFCSRLAGLLRT

-97 GRREEAG
+97 GKKEEAG

-109 IFSLLVAAAGGAAAL
+109 VFSLLVAAAGGAAAL

-141 RDHQLIA
+141 RDHDLIA
-148 LGQASVDRYELAVA
+148 LGQARVDRYELAVA

-180 LGVRNSHGRFF
+180 LGVRNSHGKFF

-203 IVGAVAWSAYRTG
+203 IVGAVAWASFRAGSG
-216 GRGAPSGTLESLATA
+216 GAIGTAIGPGGSDLAIA
-231 DLLLEAACIGALVGG
+231 DRMLEAACIGALVGG
-246 LLQFLVQLPGLRR
+246 IFQFLVQLPGLRG
-259 DLHGFR
+259 DLAGFR
-265 LGFDL
+265 LSFDL
-270 SSVPVRE
+270 ASQPVRD
-277 VLAAVGPTLAG
+277 VLAGFGPTLAG

-331 VAAAALPRL
+331 IAAAALPRL
-340 ARSGASSEA
+340 ARSGGAGSEA
-349 DLAAGTSRALET
+349 DLARGTERALET

-372 YLLLGIPLVEG
+372 YLLLGLPLVEG
-383 IFQLFGKGFGVAE
+383 IFQLFGKGFGAAE

-403 LAAYSLG
+403 LAAYSVG

-417 RILQAAFYASGDT
+417 RVLQAGFYARGDT

-437 GLRVVASLV
+437 VLRVATSLAV
-446 IGLPAM
+446 GVPAM
-452 FWLDR
+452 LWLDR
-457 WRLGDLSA
+457 QRLGDLALLGTPGSA
-465 LAAPDGVL
+465 L

-483 ATLAAWVELG
+483 ATLAAWLELT
-493 ALRRAARR
+493 ALRRAARTR
-501 ALPSLEWPSRAFSR
+501 LPSLVWPSRAFLR
-515 FALYALVAA
+515 FTLYALGAAGPAGVAA
-524 VPAVWAALGTREAG
+524 YMTAG
-538 VHPTLWAAGL
+538 WGAHPTVRAAVVFAL
-548 FGLFGGAYL
+548 FGTAYL
-557 GLAAAFGEEPAK
+557 ALAAAFGEAPAK
-569 NWLARLRRR
+569 AWLARLRRR
-578 RA
+578 GA

>member
-1 MADEEPRRLLIPH
+1 MTPR
-14 GERLAPREAGRRP
+14 AAGGRQ
-27 GGALAVA
+27 GGALSVA
-34 AGIFCSRLAGLLRT
+34 TGIFCSRLAGLLRT

-97 GRREEAG
+97 GKKEEAG

-109 IFSLLVAAAGGAAAL
+109 VFSLLVAVGGGAAAL

-141 RDHQLIA
+141 RDHDLIA

-180 LGVRNSHGRFF
+180 LGVRNSHGKFF

-203 IVGAVAWSAYRTG
+203 IVGAVAWASFRMGSAAGIGAGMGPAIRTVG
-216 GRGAPSGTLESLATA
+216 SDLALA
-231 DLLLEAACIGALVGG
+231 DRMLEAACIGALVGG
-246 LLQFLVQLPGLRR
+246 VFQFLVQLPGLRR
-259 DLHGFR
+259 DLAGFR
-265 LGFDL
+265 FSFDL
-270 SSVPVRE
+270 SSQPVRE
-277 VLAAVGPTLAG
+277 VLAGFGPTLAG

-302 ASLLAAGAVAA
+302 ASLIAAGAVAA

-331 VAAAALPRL
+331 IAAAALPRL
-340 ARSGASSEA
+340 ARSGGTGSEA
-349 DLAAGTSRALET
+349 ELARGTERALET

-372 YLLLGIPLVEG
+372 YLLLGLPLVEG
-383 IFQLFGKGFGVAE
+383 IFQLFGKGFGAAE

-403 LAAYSLG
+403 LAAYSVG

-417 RILQAAFYASGDT
+417 RVLQAGFYARGDT

-437 GLRVVASLV
+437 VLRVATSLAV
-446 IGLPAM
+446 GFPAM
-452 FWLDR
+452 LWLDR
-457 WRLGDLSA
+457 HRLGDLALLATPGSA
-465 LAAPDGVL
+465 L

-483 ATLAAWVELG
+483 ATLAAWLELA
-493 ALRRAARR
+493 ALRRAARTR
-501 ALPSLEWPSRAFSR
+501 LPSLVWPSRAFLRFTFYALGASCPAAVAAFMTAGWAAHPTVR
-515 FALYALVAA
+515 AAIVFAL
-524 VPAVWAALGTREAG
+524 
-538 VHPTLWAAGL
+538 
-548 FGLFGGAYL
+548 FGAAYL
-557 GLAAAFGEEPAK
+557 GLATAFGEAPAK
-569 NWLARLRRR
+569 AWMARLRRR
-578 RA
+578 GA

>member
-1 MADEEPRRLLIPH
+1 MPPIQ
-14 GERLAPREAGRRP
+14 GTGRS
-27 GGALAVA
+27 GGTLSVA

-97 GRREEAG
+97 GKRDEAG

-109 IFSLLVAAAGGAAAL
+109 VFSLLVAVAGGAAAL

-141 RDHQLIA
+141 RDRELIA

-162 AVRWV
+162 AVRWI
-167 FPMSATLVLSAWA
+167 FPMTATLVLSAWA
-180 LGVRNSHGRFF
+180 LGVRNSHGKFF

-203 IVGAVAWSAYRTG
+203 IVGAVAWASYGGPSAAALAARG
-216 GRGAPSGTLESLATA
+216 GAAGASSGIGAA
-231 DLLLEAACIGALVGG
+231 DRMLEAACVGALVGG
-246 LLQFLVQLPGLRR
+246 ILQFLVQLPGLRR
-259 DLHGFR
+259 DLAGFR
-265 LGFDL
+265 LAFDL
-270 SSVPVRE
+270 TSRPVRE
-277 VLAAVGPTLAG
+277 VLAAFGPTLAG

-340 ARSGASSEA
+340 ARSGGAGSEA
-349 DLAAGTSRALET
+349 ELAAGTTRALET
-361 AAFLNLPSFLA
+361 AAFLNLPSFVA
-372 YLLLGIPLVEG
+372 YLLLGLPLVEG
-383 IFQLFGKGFGVAE
+383 IFQLFGRGFGAAE

-403 LAAYSLG
+403 LAAYSAG
-410 LPAATSS
+410 LPASTSS
-417 RILQAAFYASGDT
+417 RVLQAGFYARGDT

-437 GLRVVASLV
+437 VLRVATSLAF
-446 IGLPAM
+446 GLPAM
-452 FWLDR
+452 LWLDR
-457 WRLGDLSA
+457 QSLGDLALLGSPGSA
-465 LAAPDGVL
+465 L

-501 ALPSLEWPSRAFSR
+501 QLPSLVWPAPAFLR
-515 FALYALVAA
+515 FTLYALGAALPAAGAARATAGWGAHPTVRAA
-524 VPAVWAALGTREAG
+524 VVF
-538 VHPTLWAAGL
+538 VL
-548 FGLFGGAYL
+548 FGCGYL
-557 GLAAAFGEEPAK
+557 ALATAFGEVSAQA
-569 NWLARLRRR
+569 WVARLRRGKR
-578 RA
+578 

>member
-1 MADEEPRRLLIPH
+1 MAERA
-14 GERLAPREAGRRP
+14 GEGWGTGE
-27 GGALAVA
+27 GGVQGGGPADRGGGTLAVA
-34 AGIFCSRLAGLLRT
+34 SGIFSSRLAGLLRT

-109 IFSLLVAAAGGAAAL
+109 VFSLLVTVAGAAAAL

-141 RDHQLIA
+141 RDRELIA
-148 LGQASVDRYELAVA
+148 LGEASVDRYELAVA
-162 AVRWV
+162 AVRWI
-167 FPMSATLVLSAWA
+167 FPMTALLVLSAWA
-180 LGVRNSHGRFF
+180 LGVRNSHGKFF
-191 LSYFSPVFWNAA
+191 LSYFSPVFWNAS
-203 IVGAVAWSAYRTG
+203 IVGAVAWVAY
-216 GRGAPSGTLESLATA
+216 GRGATA
-231 DLLLEAACIGALVGG
+231 SDRLLEAACIGAFLGG
-246 LLQFLVQLPGLRR
+246 GIQFLIQLPGLRG
-259 DLHGFR
+259 DLAGFR
-265 LGFDL
+265 LSLDL
-270 SSVPVRE
+270 RPKAVKE
-277 VLAAVGPTLAG
+277 VLAALGPTLAG

-340 ARSGASSEA
+340 ARSGAGSTGSSGSAGASASEA
-349 DLAAGTSRALET
+349 ALSTGTARALET

-372 YLLLGIPLVEG
+372 YLLLGLPIVEG
-383 IFQLFGKGFGVAE
+383 VFQLFGKGFGAAE

-403 LAAYSLG
+403 LAAYSIG
-410 LPAATSS
+410 LPASTSS
-417 RILQAAFYASGDT
+417 RVLQAGFYARGDA

-437 GLRVVASLV
+437 VLRVAMSLAV
-446 IGLPAM
+446 GLPAM

-457 WRLGDLSA
+457 LRLGDVAILG
-465 LAAPDGVL
+465 APGSTL

-483 ATLAAWVELG
+483 ATAAAWLELG
-493 ALRRAARR
+493 ALRRAARVQ
-501 ALPSLEWPSRAFSR
+501 LPSLVWPAAAFRR
-515 FALYALVAA
+515 FTFYSLGAA
-524 VPAVWAALGTREAG
+524 VPLTLAYLAAADGL
-538 VHPTLWAAGL
+538 VHPTLLAAALCSL
-548 FGLFGGAYL
+548 FGVGYL
-557 GLAAAFGEEPAK
+557 GIAAAFGEAPARA
-569 NWLARLRRR
+569 WLGRLRGRPR
-578 RA
+578 

>member
-1 MADEEPRRLLIPH
+1 MTPRAA
-14 GERLAPREAGRRP
+14 ERRP
-27 GGALAVA
+27 GGALSVA

-97 GRREEAG
+97 GKKEEAG

-109 IFSLLVAAAGGAAAL
+109 AFSLLVAVAGGAAAL

-141 RDHQLIA
+141 RDQELIA

-162 AVRWV
+162 AVRWI

-180 LGVRNSHGRFF
+180 LGVRNSHGKFF

-203 IVGAVAWSAYRTG
+203 IVGAVAWTTYRA
-216 GRGAPSGTLESLATA
+216 GAGAHPVGSPDGLAIA
-231 DLLLEAACIGALVGG
+231 DRMLEAACIGALIGG
-246 LLQFLVQLPGLRR
+246 VLQFLVQLPGLRR
-259 DLHGFR
+259 DLAGFR
-265 LGFDL
+265 LAFDL
-270 SSVPVRE
+270 SSKPVRE
-277 VLAAVGPTLAG
+277 VLAAFGPTLAG

-296 YLDQLL
+296 YLDQIL

-340 ARSGASSEA
+340 ARSGGAGSEA
-349 DLAAGTSRALET
+349 ELAAGTAHALET

-372 YLLLGIPLVEG
+372 YLLLGLPLVEG

-403 LAAYSLG
+403 LAAYAVG
-410 LPAATSS
+410 LPASTSS
-417 RILQAAFYASGDT
+417 RVLQAGFYARGDT

-437 GLRVVASLV
+437 VLRVATSLL

-452 FWLDR
+452 LWLDR
-457 WRLGDLSA
+457 LRLGDLAA
-465 LAAPDGVL
+465 LEAPGSVL

-483 ATLAAWVELG
+483 ATLAAWFELG

-501 ALPSLEWPSRAFSR
+501 HMPSLVWPSRAFLR
-515 FALYALVAA
+515 FTLYGLAASLPAALAAKATAGGGAHPTMRAALVF
-524 VPAVWAALGTREAG
+524 V
-538 VHPTLWAAGL
+538 L
-548 FGLFGGAYL
+548 FGCGYL
-557 GLAAAFGEEPAK
+557 GLATAFGEAPAK
-569 NWLARLRRR
+569 AWLTRLRRR
-578 RA
+578 GA

>member
-1 MADEEPRRLLIPH
+1 MPPT
-14 GERLAPREAGRRP
+14 PPAGRS
-27 GGALAVA
+27 GGTLVIA

-97 GRREEAG
+97 GKREEAG

-109 IFSLLVAAAGGAAAL
+109 VFSLLVAVAGGAAAL

-141 RDHQLIA
+141 RDHELMA
-148 LGQASVDRYELAVA
+148 LGKASVDRYELAVA
-162 AVRWV
+162 AVRWI

-180 LGVRNSHGRFF
+180 LGVRNSHGKFF

-203 IVGAVAWSAYRTG
+203 IVGAVAWTAFRSGPG
-216 GRGAPSGTLESLATA
+216 GGVGSPGQGLPGGPIA
-231 DLLLEAACIGALVGG
+231 DLGVADRMLEAACIGALIGG
-246 LLQFLVQLPGLRR
+246 ALQFLIQLPGLRG
-259 DLHGFR
+259 DLAGFR
-265 LGFDL
+265 FGFDL
-270 SSVPVRE
+270 KGKPLRE
-277 VLAAVGPTLAG
+277 VLAAFGPTLAG

-340 ARSGASSEA
+340 ARSGGAGSEVE
-349 DLAAGTSRALET
+349 LAAGTERALET

-372 YLLLGIPLVEG
+372 YLLLGLPLVEG
-383 IFQLFGKGFGVAE
+383 IFQLFGKGFGAAE

-403 LAAYSLG
+403 LAAYSVG
-410 LPAATSS
+410 LPASTSA
-417 RILQAAFYASGDT
+417 RVLQAAFYARGDT

-437 GLRVVASLV
+437 VLRVATSLAV
-446 IGLPAM
+446 GFPAM
-452 FWLDR
+452 LWLDR
-457 WRLGDLSA
+457 YRLGDFALMGSPGSA
-465 LAAPDGVL
+465 L
-473 RLGAVGLGLA
+473 RLGAIGLGLA
-483 ATLAAWVELG
+483 ATLSAWLELA

-501 ALPSLEWPSRAFSR
+501 HLPNLVWPAKAFWR
-515 FALYALVAA
+515 FALYALG
-524 VPAVWAALGTREAG
+524 AALPAALAAAATMHRRF
-538 VHPTLWAAGL
+538 HPTVRAALIFAL
-548 FGLFGGAYL
+548 FGAGYL
-557 GLAAAFGEEPAK
+557 GLATAFGEAPAK
-569 NWLARLRRR
+569 AWVARLRRSKP
-578 RA
+578 

>member
-1 MADEEPRRLLIPH
+1 MAERAEEGGGT
-14 GERLAPREAGRRP
+14 GEGDVQGGGP
-27 GGALAVA
+27 GGRGPGGGTLAVA
-34 AGIFCSRLAGLLRT
+34 GGIFSSRLAGLLRT

-109 IFSLLVAAAGGAAAL
+109 VFSLLVTVAGAAAAL

-141 RDHQLIA
+141 RDRELIA

-162 AVRWV
+162 AVRWI
-167 FPMSATLVLSAWA
+167 FPMTALLVLSAWA
-180 LGVRNSHGRFF
+180 LGVRNSHGKFF
-191 LSYFSPVFWNAA
+191 LSYFSPVFWNAS
-203 IVGAVAWSAYRTG
+203 IVGAVAWVAYG
-216 GRGAPSGTLESLATA
+216 GGATVA
-231 DLLLEAACIGALVGG
+231 DRLLEAACIGAFLGG
-246 LLQFLVQLPGLRR
+246 GIQFLVQLPGLRG
-259 DLHGFR
+259 DLAGFR
-265 LGFDL
+265 LSLDL
-270 SSVPVRE
+270 RPQAVKE
-277 VLAAVGPTLAG
+277 VLAALGPTLAG

-340 ARSGASSEA
+340 ARSGAGSGGSAGASASEA
-349 DLAAGTSRALET
+349 ALSTGTARALET

-372 YLLLGIPLVEG
+372 YLLLGLPIVEG
-383 IFQLFGKGFGVAE
+383 VFQLFGKGFGAAE

-403 LAAYSLG
+403 LAAYSIG
-410 LPAATSS
+410 LPASTSS
-417 RILQAAFYASGDT
+417 RVLQAGFYARGDT

-437 GLRVVASLV
+437 VLRVAMSLAV
-446 IGLPAM
+446 GLPAM

-457 WRLGDLSA
+457 LRLGDVAVLG
-465 LAAPDGVL
+465 APGSTL

-483 ATLAAWVELG
+483 ATAAAWLELG
-493 ALRRAARR
+493 ALRRAARVQ
-501 ALPSLEWPSRAFSR
+501 LPSLVWPAAAFRR
-515 FALYALVAA
+515 FTLYALGAA
-524 VPAVWAALGTREAG
+524 APLALAYLAAADGL
-538 VHPTLWAAGL
+538 VHPTLLAAALCTL
-548 FGLFGGAYL
+548 FGTGYL
-557 GLAAAFGEEPAK
+557 GIAAAFGEAPARA
-569 NWLARLRRR
+569 WIGRLRRSPR
-578 RA
+578 

>member
-1 MADEEPRRLLIPH
+1 MTSR
-14 GERLAPREAGRRP
+14 GAGRKQ
-27 GGALAVA
+27 GGALSVA
-34 AGIFCSRLAGLLRT
+34 TGIFCSRLAGLLRT

-97 GRREEAG
+97 GKKEEAG

-109 IFSLLVAAAGGAAAL
+109 VFSLLVAAAGGAAAL

-141 RDHQLIA
+141 RDHDLIA
-148 LGQASVDRYELAVA
+148 LGQARVDRYELAVA

-180 LGVRNSHGRFF
+180 LGVRNSHGKFF

-203 IVGAVAWSAYRTG
+203 IVGAVAWASFRAGSG
-216 GRGAPSGTLESLATA
+216 GAIGTAIGPGGSDLAIA
-231 DLLLEAACIGALVGG
+231 DRMLEAACIGALVGG
-246 LLQFLVQLPGLRR
+246 IFQFLVQLPGLRG
-259 DLHGFR
+259 DLAGFR
-265 LGFDL
+265 LSFDL
-270 SSVPVRE
+270 ASQPVRD
-277 VLAAVGPTLAG
+277 VLAGFGPTLAG

-331 VAAAALPRL
+331 IAAAALPRL
-340 ARSGASSEA
+340 ARSGGAGSEA
-349 DLAAGTSRALET
+349 ELARGTERALET

-372 YLLLGIPLVEG
+372 YLLLGLPLVEG
-383 IFQLFGKGFGVAE
+383 IFQLFGKGFGAAE

-403 LAAYSLG
+403 LAAYSVG

-417 RILQAAFYASGDT
+417 RVLQAGFYARGDT

-437 GLRVVASLV
+437 VLRVATSLAV
-446 IGLPAM
+446 GVPAM
-452 FWLDR
+452 LWLDR
-457 WRLGDLSA
+457 QRLGDLALLGTPGSA
-465 LAAPDGVL
+465 L

-483 ATLAAWVELG
+483 ATLAAWLELT
-493 ALRRAARR
+493 ALRRAARTR
-501 ALPSLEWPSRAFSR
+501 LPSLVWPSRAFLR
-515 FALYALVAA
+515 FTLYALGAAGPAGVAA
-524 VPAVWAALGTREAG
+524 YMTAG
-538 VHPTLWAAGL
+538 WGAHPTVRAAVVFAL
-548 FGLFGGAYL
+548 FGTAYL
-557 GLAAAFGEEPAK
+557 ALAAAFGEAPAK
-569 NWLARLRRR
+569 AWLARLRRR
-578 RA
+578 GA

>member
-1 MADEEPRRLLIPH
+1 MPPAKRD
-14 GERLAPREAGRRP
+14 GQS
-27 GGALAVA
+27 GGTLAVA

-97 GRREEAG
+97 GKREEAG

-109 IFSLLVAAAGGAAAL
+109 VFSLLVAVAGGAAAL
-124 GVLFARPIV
+124 GVIFARPIV

-141 RDHQLIA
+141 RDRELIA

-162 AVRWV
+162 AVRWI
-167 FPMSATLVLSAWA
+167 FPMTATLVLSAWA
-180 LGVRNSHGRFF
+180 LGVRNSHGKFF

-203 IVGAVAWSAYRTG
+203 IVGAVAWTAYRGGGLTG
-216 GRGAPSGTLESLATA
+216 TAGAA
-231 DLLLEAACIGALVGG
+231 DRMLEAACIGALAGG
-246 LLQFLVQLPGLRR
+246 GIQFLVQIPGLRGAL
-259 DLHGFR
+259 DGFR
-265 LGFDL
+265 LSFDR
-270 SSVPVRE
+270 SSKPLRE
-277 VLAAVGPTLAG
+277 VLAAFGPTLAG

-340 ARSGASSEA
+340 ARSGGAGSEA
-349 DLAAGTSRALET
+349 ELAAGTARALET

-372 YLLLGIPLVEG
+372 YLLLGLPLVEG
-383 IFQLFGKGFGVAE
+383 IFQLFGRGFGAAE

-403 LAAYSLG
+403 LAAYSVG
-410 LPAATSS
+410 LPASTSS
-417 RILQAAFYASGDT
+417 RVLQAAFYARGDT

-437 GLRVVASLV
+437 ALRVAMSLIV
-446 IGLPAM
+446 GLPAM
-452 FWLDR
+452 LWLDR
-457 WRLGDLSA
+457 QRLDDLAVFGAPGSA
-465 LAAPDGVL
+465 L

-483 ATLAAWVELG
+483 ATLAAWLELG
-493 ALRRAARR
+493 ALRRAARTR
-501 ALPSLEWPSRAFSR
+501 LPSLVWPSRAFLR
-515 FALYALVAA
+515 FTLYALGAACPAALAALATAGWAGHPTVRAA
-524 VPAVWAALGTREAG
+524 VVFA
-538 VHPTLWAAGL
+538 L
-548 FGLFGGAYL
+548 FGTGYL
-557 GLAAAFGEEPAK
+557 ALAAAFGEAPARA
-569 NWLARLRRR
+569 WLARLRRR
-578 RA
+578 GA